1 MSTRIP
7 LFPLGTVL
15 YPGLL
20 LPLHV
25 FEQRY
30 RDLVR
35 DLVAL
40 PEGAPR
46 RFGVVALREGREVGV
61 DGVAGLAALHA
72 VGCCAELRQVE
83 PYPDGRADIAT
94 VGTTRFRIL
103 GLDASRSY
111 LQADVELL
119 GEPDGEG
126 AAALVDPVRAAFRR
140 YRARLL
146 GAVEEELPD
155 DPEGA
160 LPDEP
165 QLLSYV
171 VAAAVVLDGTDKQGL
186 LAAATS
192 ADRLRAELALLRR
205 EAGVLRALPS
215 VPAVDLVRAPYGA
228 N

>member
-1 MSTRIP
+1 VSTLIP

-15 YPGLL
+15 YPGLV

-46 RFGVVALREGREVGV
+46 RFGVVAIRQGREVGA
-61 DGVAGLAALHA
+61 DGVRALHE

-94 VGTTRFRIL
+94 VGTTRFRVL
-103 GLDASRSY
+103 GLDTSRSY
-111 LQADVELL
+111 LQADVDLL
-119 GEPDGEG
+119 DERDGDE
-126 AAALVDPVRAAFRR
+126 APVLLDPVRRAFRR

-146 GAVEEELPD
+146 GAGTEELPD
-155 DPEGA
+155 DPEGQ

-171 VAAAVVLDGTDKQGL
+171 VAAAMVLDGGDKQAL
-186 LAAATS
+186 LAAPTAG
-192 ADRLRAELALLRR
+192 ARLRAELALLRR
-205 EAGVLRALPS
+205 EVSVLRALPS
-215 VPAVDLVRAPYGA
+215 VPAVDLVRAPYGP